1 MNIRIRFAAVS
12 GSILS
17 GMLFSGAVLGQAY
30 PAKPIRVLTAS
41 PGGALD
47 VVIRSIGDGV
57 SGSLGQPFV
66 VENRPSNQNPL
77 DAFVKAAPDGYSL
90 AYYANNIWLAPHI
103 RENVPFDPLRD
114 FAPVSL
120 TVMAPN
126 VLLVNAGLPVN
137 SVKELVAYAKARPG
151 ELNLYFSGGGS
162 TSLAAALF
170 ENITGVKMTYIN
182 YKVMGTGFTDLA
194 AGRIN
199 VMFPTLASARAQI
212 SAGKIKI
219 LAVTSEKRTSL
230 APDIPTLA
238 EQGYQD
244 YESVNVNALIA
255 PGKTP
260 PAIVNRLNQEVV
272 KFLTLNDTKAKMNA
286 RGFEVVASSPAE
298 LGKFMQAES
307 ARIGRVFKEAGIKPG
322 DWTE

>member
-1 MNIRIRFAAVS
+1 MNNRIRMAALASAVLSCVS
-12 GSILS
+12 GL
-17 GMLFSGAVLGQAY
+17 ALGQAY
-30 PAKPIRVLTAS
+30 PSKPIKVLTAS

-47 VVIRSIGDGV
+47 VVIRSISDGV
-57 SGSLGQPFV
+57 TGTLGQPFV
-66 VENRPSNQNPL
+66 VDNRPSNQNPL
-77 DAFVKAAPDGYSL
+77 DAFSKAPPDGYQL
-90 AYYANNIWLAPHI
+90 AYYANSIWVAPFI
-103 RENVPFDPLRD
+103 RENIPYDPLKD
-114 FAPVSL
+114 FSPVSL

-126 VLLVNAGLPVN
+126 VLVVNSGLPVN
-137 SVKELVAYAKARPG
+137 SVKELVAYAKAKPG
-151 ELNLYFSGGGS
+151 ELNMYFAPSGDS
-162 TSLAAALF
+162 IALATVLF
-170 ENITGVKMTYIN
+170 ETQAGVKTTHIN

-199 VMFPTLASARAQI
+199 AMFPTLASARAMI

-219 LAVTSEKRTSL
+219 LAVTSAKRSSL

-244 YESVNVNALIA
+244 YESINVNALIA

-260 PAIVNRLNQEVV
+260 AAVVNRLNQEVV
-272 KFLTLNDTKAKMNA
+272 KFLNLSDTKTKMAA

-298 LGKFMQAES
+298 LAAFMQSES
-307 ARIGRVFKEAGIKPG
+307 SRIGKAFKEAGIKPS